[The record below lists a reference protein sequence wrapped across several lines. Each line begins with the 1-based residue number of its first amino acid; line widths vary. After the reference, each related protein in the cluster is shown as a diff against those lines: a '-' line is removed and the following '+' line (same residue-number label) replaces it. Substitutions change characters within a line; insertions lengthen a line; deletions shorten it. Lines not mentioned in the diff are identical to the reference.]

1 MTKIPSDGPGTPG
14 SGAPF
19 PPQFDASAA
28 WSAAVKMIGANREM
42 MLVLGGLFF
51 LIPQMLL
58 GMLLPDVPPGMEDE
72 AATQAAMDIFAVWWP
87 LVLGV
92 AVIQAAGMLT
102 LMVLL
107 CDSGRPVVRDA
118 IRTGIKALGPYVGA
132 TLVLVAGMGIL
143 ALLILLPVTLAA
155 GEAAAAVA
163 MIPILAVA
171 LWVNVRTLTLAP
183 VVAVGRE
190 RNPFEAL
197 KKAWGQT
204 NGSGPRIL
212 MMVILFLLAALVISI
227 VTTAVPGTILIATLG
242 QETGQGIVGVIEA
255 FVSTFLMLAWSALIA
270 ASYRQFAKA

>member
-1 MTKIPSDGPGTPG
+1 MTKIESDGPGLPG
-14 SGAPF
+14 NGGPL
-19 PPQFDASAA
+19 PPRFDASAA
-28 WSAAVKMIGANREM
+28 WSAATKLIGKNREM
-42 MLVLGGLFF
+42 LLVLGGLFF

-58 GMLLPDVPPGMEDE
+58 GMLLPDVPQGLEEE

-92 AVIQAAGMLT
+92 AVVQAAGMLT

-107 CDSGRPVVRDA
+107 CDQGRPVVRDA
-118 IRTGIKALGPYVGA
+118 IRTGVKSLAPYIGA

-143 ALLILLPVTLAA
+143 ALLILLPITLAM

-163 MIPILAVA
+163 VIPILALA
-171 LWVNVRTLTLAP
+171 LWINIRTLTLAP
-183 VVAVGRE
+183 VISVGRE

-197 KKAWGQT
+197 KKAWAQT

-212 MMVILFLLAALVISI
+212 MMVILFVLAALVISI
-227 VTTAVPGTILIATLG
+227 VTTAVPGTLLIAALG

-255 FVSTFLMLAWSALIA
+255 FVSTILMVTWSAIIA
-270 ASYRQFAKA
+270 ASYRQLAA